1 MESDMSLSPG
11 KLRKMKALS
20 NQDGIIA
27 AVAMDQRGSL
37 LKSIAAARGTDKSA
51 VTSAM
56 MSEFKTAVAKVLSP
70 HATAI
75 LIDPEYGLTAA
86 GAHSPNCGLLLA
98 YELSG
103 YDNTQPGRM
112 PDLIP
117 NVSVLRIQEWGG
129 NAVKLLVYYTPL
141 EDAAIN
147 DRKHAFVERVGAE
160 CAALDIPLFLEVVGY
175 DHTGG
180 DEKALAYAK
189 LKPRVVIGIM
199 SEFSKPR
206 YGADVLKVEV
216 PILSPWIGAAY
227 SRQEALNFFKAASDA
242 ASKPFIYLSAGVNND
257 VFLDQLSMAAES
269 GAAYSGVLCGRATW
283 KEGIPVYA
291 RQGVASLEQWLAG
304 EGLRNLRRVNNAIK
318 SARPWWEKGGLT
330 ATGVA

>member
-1 MESDMSLSPG
+1 MSLTPG
-11 KLRKMKALS
+11 KLRQMKSLS
-20 NQDGIIA
+20 NPDGVIA

-56 MSEFKTAVAKVLSP
+56 MSEFKTAVTKVLSP

-86 GAHSPNCGLLLA
+86 AAHSPNCGLLLA

-103 YDNTQPGRM
+103 YDKTQPGRM

-129 NAVKLLVYYTPL
+129 SAVKLLVYYTPL
-141 EDAAIN
+141 ENAAIN

-160 CAALDIPLFLEVVGY
+160 CAALDLPFFLEVVGY
-175 DHTGG
+175 DHTGA

-227 SRQEALNFFKAASDA
+227 SRQEALNFFKEASDA

-257 VFLDQLSMAAES
+257 VFLDQLSMATES
-269 GAAYSGVLCGRATW
+269 GASYSGVLCGRATW

-291 RQGVASLEQWLAG
+291 QQGVTSLEQWLAG

-318 SARPWWEKGGLT
+318 SARPWWEKLGL
-330 ATGVA
+330 AAADVA

>member
-1 MESDMSLSPG
+1 MSITPG
-11 KLRKMKALS
+11 KLRQMKALS
-20 NQDGIIA
+20 NQDGVIA

-37 LKSIAAARGTDKSA
+37 LKSIAAARGTDKPS
-51 VTSAM
+51 VTAAM
-56 MSEFKTAVAKVLSP
+56 MSEFKTAVTKVLSP

-86 GAHSPNCGLLLA
+86 AAHSPNCGLLLA

-117 NVSVLRIQEWGG
+117 NVSVRRIQEWGG

-141 EDAAIN
+141 EDAAVN

-160 CAALDIPLFLEVVGY
+160 CAALDVPLFLEVVGY
-175 DHTGG
+175 DHTGA

-189 LKPRVVIGIM
+189 LKPRIVIGIM

-227 SRQEALNFFKAASDA
+227 SRQEALNFFKEASDA

-291 RQGVASLEQWLAG
+291 QQGVTSLEQWLAG

-318 SARPWWEKGGLT
+318 SARPWWEKSGLT
-330 ATGVA
+330 AADAA